1 MNNTSNH
8 TISIVERSSINISG
22 VNKIES
28 FDKEDFLLETVMGY
42 MNIKGEDLEMVKLD
56 TIEGKVV
63 IKGKINSLMYSNPSS
78 LEEVC
83 NMILDIQK
91 GGVFKFALWD
101 CLIVAKPN
109 KIVEKNNVIDAKNQK
124 PLKSE
129 LFIYK

>member
-63 IKGKINSLMYSNPSS
+63 IKGKINSLMYLDTVKKKNK
-78 LEEVC
+78 EES
-83 NMILDIQK
+83 IFDGK
-91 GGVFKFALWD
+91 PYSA
-101 CLIVAKPN
+101 VAFNFGPDEPN
-109 KIVEKNNVIDAKNQK
+109 YYIID
-124 PLKSE
+124 E
-129 LFIYK
+129 DLFIELKTYLESK

>member
-8 TISIVERSSINISG
+8 TISVVERSSINISG

-63 IKGKINSLMYSNPSS
+63 IKGKINSLMYLDTVKKKNR
-78 LEEVC
+78 EES
-83 NMILDIQK
+83 ILNRL
-91 GGVFKFALWD
+91 FK
-101 CLIVAKPN
+101 
-109 KIVEKNNVIDAKNQK
+109 
-124 PLKSE
+124 
-129 LFIYK
+129 

>member
-63 IKGKINSLMYSNPSS
+63 IKGKINSLMY
-78 LEEVC
+78 
-83 NMILDIQK
+83 LDTVK
-91 GGVFKFALWD
+91 K
-101 CLIVAKPN
+101 
-109 KIVEKNNVIDAKNQK
+109 KNNEESILNR
-124 PLKSE
+124 
-129 LFIYK
+129 LFK